1 MPSKKEKT
9 SVTIEKQDRLFNF
22 RPIFFAAVFL
32 SFGIFFAYLH
42 IIKGVSARWLLCL
55 LPCAATLIFFCCSW
69 ERFFKC
75 LLEILIVGMA
85 FLCGFCAFSTQL
97 SNFSNV
103 ENYNGRTI
111 VIGRVVEKRKYQ
123 EVTELIL
130 DDLRFGDIEVDG
142 RLNTYLSTT
151 FCDTVELSDRL
162 LLNGRIE
169 VDVAHEDENGF
180 RANDV
185 KEKLRYYLRAD
196 AVTLA
201 GHEFDLFLFLR
212 TQLQKTIALG
222 MDETPAAVMTAV
234 LFGDRSG
241 IELGLYDNI
250 RMGGIAHIF
259 AVSGLHVGAFF
270 AFCLL
275 LFKKTGLRRLP
286 KAVRFLSVAFILL
299 FYAGICGF
307 SSSVL
312 RATVMCLVGYA
323 GSLLLTRIDA
333 LESVGLAAIVILL
346 LTPSALFEVGF
357 QLSFTACLGIVLFSK
372 PIRQV
377 CDEACLWIVNRL
389 PHKETEAKRLAE
401 EKGDTLPIG
410 VLGSIRR
417 KVTSF
422 LSVTIA
428 AQIATSPLLLYYY
441 GYLSGWT
448 LLLNCVFVP
457 IFTCAF
463 SLFLFSAVL
472 ATLLPFFAVGI
483 LYVSNV
489 VWTLL
494 LLLFQ
499 TADFTN
505 FAISG
510 LRINV
515 FAIIPYYAAC
525 LFITDKFNLS
535 KSWKIPLFFVG
546 VLAFVAGM
554 VALNL

>member
-1 MPSKKEKT
+1 MAKLYGEK
-9 SVTIEKQDRLFNF
+9 IEKQDRLFNF
-22 RPIFFAAVFL
+22 RPLFFVAVFL
-32 SFGIFFAYLH
+32 SLGVFFAYLH

-55 LPCAATLIFFCCSW
+55 LPCAATPIFFCESKEQLW
-69 ERFFKC
+69 KRI
-75 LLEILIVGMA
+75 LEIVIVGLA
-85 FLCGFCAFSTQL
+85 FVCGFFSFIAQL
-97 SNFSNV
+97 ANFSDTK
-103 ENYNGRTI
+103 NYNGNTV
-111 VIGRVVEKRKYQ
+111 VIGRVVEKRKYNDA
-123 EVTELIL
+123 TELIL
-130 DDLRFGDIEVDG
+130 DDLRFGETEVEG
-142 RLNTYLSTT
+142 RLNTYLSTS
-151 FCDTVELSDRL
+151 FCDTVELSDQL
-162 LLNGRIE
+162 LLSGKIK
-169 VDVAHEDENGF
+169 VDTAYEDENGL
-180 RANDV
+180 RTNEI
-185 KEKLRYYLRAD
+185 KENLRYHLSAN

-212 TQLQKTIALG
+212 TRLQETVELG
-222 MDETPAAVMTAV
+222 MDKTPAAVMNAV

-241 IELGLYDNI
+241 IEHGLYDNI

-275 LFKKTGLRRLP
+275 LFNKTGLRRFP
-286 KAVRFLSVAFILL
+286 KPIRFFSVAVILL

-312 RATVMCLVGYA
+312 RATVMCLVGFG
-323 GSLLLTRIDA
+323 GSLLLTKTDS

-357 QLSFTACLGIVLFSK
+357 QLSFMACLGIILFSK

-377 CDEACLWIVNRL
+377 CDEACLWVVDKL
-389 PHKETEAKRLAE
+389 PHKETEAEISAK
-401 EKGDTLPIG
+401 KNGDTLPIG
-410 VLGSIRR
+410 FLGGIRR
-417 KVTSF
+417 KLTSF
-422 LSVTIA
+422 LSVTVA

-448 LLLNCVFVP
+448 LLLNCIFVP

-463 SLFLFSAVL
+463 SIFLLSAVL
-472 ATLLPFFAVGI
+472 AAILPFFAVGI

-489 VWTLL
+489 IWSLL

-505 FAISG
+505 FAIAG
-510 LRINV
+510 LKINA
-515 FAIIPYYAAC
+515 FAILPYYAAL

-535 KSWKIPLFFVG
+535 RPWKIALFSVSF
-546 VLAFVAGM
+546 LAFAVGM
-554 VALNL
+554 VALNV